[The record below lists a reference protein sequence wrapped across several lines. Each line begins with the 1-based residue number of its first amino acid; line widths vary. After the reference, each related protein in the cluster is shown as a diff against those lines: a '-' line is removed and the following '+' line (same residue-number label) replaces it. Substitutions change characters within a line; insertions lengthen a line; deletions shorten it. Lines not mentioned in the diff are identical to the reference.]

1 MTFARPPLVG
11 QDDQFFWD
19 GVADRTLLLQ
29 RCSACGQMR
38 HPPRPMCPACRS
50 LEWETF
56 ASTGRGS
63 VLSYVIP
70 RHPVPPGFDDSY
82 VVVLVELDEGA
93 RIVSSFAGD
102 LDDVRNDL
110 PVEVVYEPVEPDGR
124 LMHRFRAAPGPA
136 S

>member
-1 MTFARPPLVG
+1 MTFALPPLIG

-29 RCSACGQMR
+29 RCATCGEKR

-56 ASTGRGS
+56 ESAGTGT

-70 RHPVPPGFDDSY
+70 RQPVPPGFTDPY

-93 RIVSSFAGD
+93 RIVSSFAGEVD
-102 LDDVRNDL
+102 EVRNDL
-110 PVEVVYEPVEPDGR
+110 RVEVLYEPVEPDGR
-124 LMHRFRAAPGPA
+124 LMHRFRAKSG